1 MNLVLFEPGE
11 LPGVL
16 DRRESRAVHLLEILK
31 LVPGD
36 RFLAGEVDGKKGSAA
51 LLSVGASTVE
61 LGEQE
66 FTEQAP
72 PLLDIRLLIGTPR
85 PPTARRLLKDL
96 TTLGACE
103 LHFVATDLGDK
114 SYLQSNLWK
123 GEWRAA
129 LKEGAAQNRS
139 TRLPRVERHERLG
152 SFLKLIPPGRLVCFQ
167 EQGLSWNSFHP
178 VLLQQGPLWLAVG
191 PERGW
196 SEKESLQFETFGWSL
211 ASLGKSI
218 LRTETACC
226 LALGIAALGQV
237 KPQDPA

>member
-11 LPGVL
+11 LPGVFDL
-16 DRRESRAVHLLEILK
+16 RDPRVVHLREILK

-36 RFLAGEVDGKKGSAA
+36 RFLAGEVDGNKGTAA
-51 LLSVGASTVE
+51 LVSVAGSKVV
-61 LGEQE
+61 LGEE
-66 FTEQAP
+66 DLTEEAP
-72 PLLDIRLLIGTPR
+72 PLLDIRLVIGTPR

-103 LHFVATDLGDK
+103 LHFVATDLGEK

-123 GEWRAA
+123 GDWRAA

-139 TRLPRVERHERLG
+139 TRLPHVERHERLG
-152 SFLKLIPPGRLVCFQ
+152 SLLKRIPAGRLICFQ
-167 EQGLSWNSFHP
+167 EQAPLWNSNHP
-178 VLLQQGPLWLAVG
+178 LLLQQGPLWLAVG

-196 SEKESLQFETFGWSL
+196 SEREKLEFASSNWSL
-211 ASLGKSI
+211 ASLGGSV

-226 LALGIAALGQV
+226 LALGIAALE
-237 KPQDPA
+237 PQTSQTR